1 MNTKGEPFSL
11 KKVFFISMTHSVLFC
26 YIKSYHFCN
35 VKKMGF
41 DFGNGHH
48 WYEKNSNWSLSKMF
62 IKNEILNANKIVFGN
77 HVGNHT

>member
-1 MNTKGEPFSL
+1 
-11 KKVFFISMTHSVLFC
+11 
-26 YIKSYHFCN
+26 
-35 VKKMGF
+35 MGF